1 MEIAEIYEFPEFRG
15 FTRDKLPRIIGYTIL
30 SGVNSSF
37 RIVNGLHTAT
47 DEYKPAKV
55 FITASLNVFMMTP
68 SLDNLSFFEIVELK
82 NGEPKSFKFNEMAF
96 IKFVKKDNKMAQI
109 SQAMYKKLNIVT
121 DYCDNCLFNL
131 NHSDD
136 AAFKPCTMIPC
147 CKFQVIDENN
157 NYDCGV
163 PQLCKLTQ
171 KSREEMIRIIYF
183 SENRDMCDDQSIVSV
198 VLKDGKIKPA
208 RGFMLLPNSSEELF
222 SSSFMKAKNYI
233 RDILTTYVVNLSAA
247 VYFAQDEDARGD
259 AQDDTMSISTNM
271 TIATS
276 ATSAQRR
283 AMSSLSLG
291 QNNSAKEIDKKLEL
305 LKREQEK
312 LVRQNKIIKEREKKL
327 ALTAAKYEP
336 IENIIGIIVDL
347 RAIVDELGLES
358 SDSDF
363 MNRMAEI
370 ECRISNTEKIAKAHP
385 VG

>member
-131 NHSDD
+131 NHSG
-136 AAFKPCTMIPC
+136 AVFKPCTMIPC
-147 CKFQVIDENN
+147 CKFQVIDHDN
-157 NYDCGV
+157 NYDSGL

-171 KSREEMIRIIYF
+171 KSRNEIIRIIYF
-183 SENRDMCDDQSIVSV
+183 SENVDICDDQFIVSA
-198 VLKDGKIKPA
+198 VLKDGQIKPA

-247 VYFAQDEDARGD
+247 MYFAQDDID

-312 LVRQNKIIKEREKKL
+312 LVRQNKIIKEREKRL

-336 IENIIGIIVDL
+336 IENIIGIIIDL

-358 SDSDF
+358 SDSGFID
-363 MNRMAEI
+363 RMAEI

>member
-37 RIVNGLHTAT
+37 RIVNGLHIAIGT
-47 DEYKPAKV
+47 YKPAKV

-68 SLDNLSFFEIVELK
+68 APDNLSFFEPVELEH
-82 NGEPKSFKFNEMAF
+82 GEPKSFKFNEMAF
-96 IKFVKKDNKMAQI
+96 IKFVKKDNKMMPI

-121 DYCDNCLFNL
+121 DYCENCLFNL
-131 NHSDD
+131 NYPDS
-136 AAFKPCTMIPC
+136 AFKPCTMIPC
-147 CKFQVIDENN
+147 CKFQVIDEDNN
-157 NYDCGV
+157 FGSRI
-163 PQLCKLTQ
+163 PRLCKLTQ
-171 KSREEMIRIIYF
+171 KSRDEIIRINN
-183 SENRDMCDDQSIVSV
+183 SGEPKDVCDNCVTSV
-198 VLKDGKIKPA
+198 VLKDDQFKPA
-208 RGFMLLPNSSEELF
+208 RGYMLLPNSSEELF
-222 SSSFMKAKNYI
+222 SSRFLRAKNYI

-247 VYFAQDEDARGD
+247 VYFAQDDAD
-259 AQDDTMSISTNM
+259 AHDDTRDDTMSVSTNM

-283 AMSSLSLG
+283 AMNNNTFG
-291 QNNSAKEIDKKLEL
+291 QNNSTKDIDKKLEL

-312 LVRQNKIIKEREKKL
+312 LVRQNKIIKEREKRL

-336 IENIIGIIVDL
+336 IENIIDIIGDL

-358 SDSDF
+358 SDSGFID
-363 MNRMAEI
+363 RMAEI

-385 VG
+385 LG